1 MTQQSFHSLAY
12 ANKKKATRFDIFLGE
27 MDKATP
33 WRTMAGII
41 EPYYPK
47 AGNGRQPYALMAM
60 LRIYCLQ
67 LWYNLSDPAM
77 EDWLYAV
84 TPARQFA
91 GLELGVDAI
100 PDETT
105 ILNFRHLLERHDLQ
119 EKIFELIKGELDGKG
134 LLLKEGTIVDAT
146 IIAAPS
152 STKNE
157 KKQRDPEMTS
167 TKKGNQWHFGMKM
180 HIGTT
185 TDGIVHDVKVT
196 TASEH
201 DSQALD
207 DLLHGEE
214 QAVYG
219 DKAYAD
225 KERAMEF
232 AALGIEWKILRK
244 GSPHAPLS
252 KKDKAWNRR
261 QSKIRAFV
269 EHPFL
274 VVKKLWGHAK
284 TRYRGLKKNGAQMFM
299 LFGLANIYKVRRT
312 LVAMG

>member
-27 MDKATP
+27 MDKAAP
-33 WRTMAGII
+33 WAAMVAII
-41 EPYYPK
+41 EPHYPK
-47 AGNGRQPYALMAM
+47 AGNGRQPYSLMTM
-60 LRIYCLQ
+60 MRIYCLQ

-105 ILNFRHLLERHDLQ
+105 ILNFRHLLERHGLQ
-119 EKIFELIKGELDGKG
+119 AQIFELIKGELEGKG
-134 LLLKEGTIVDAT
+134 LMLKEGTIVDAT

-157 KKQRDPEMTS
+157 KKKRDPEMSS
-167 TKKGNQWHFGMKM
+167 TKKGNQWHFGMKV

-185 TDGIVHDVKVT
+185 PDGLTHDLKIT

-214 QAVYG
+214 EAVYG

-225 KERAMEF
+225 KARAMEF
-232 AALGIEWKILRK
+232 AALGIDWRILRK
-244 GSPHAPLS
+244 GSPSAPLS
-252 KKDKAWNRR
+252 EKDKAWNRR
-261 QSKIRAFV
+261 QSKVRAFV
-269 EHPFL
+269 EHAFL

-299 LFGLANIYKVRRT
+299 LFGLANIYKLRKT
-312 LVAMG
+312 LIATG